1 VSWHAR
7 WLPALSLNDLDMITI
22 RRAQQEDSESI
33 LQVHIR
39 AIKEMC
45 IGHYSQ
51 EEVNLWS
58 NVLKPGRYIKAI
70 VRGPFFV
77 ATDGDAIVGFS
88 NLNQKSGEVEAVYVD
103 PGYVGLGVGRRLLQ
117 ALENEARDAGLTS
130 LHLSASLN
138 AVPFYEKA
146 GYRSQNH
153 TKHLLPF
160 GMVECVPMVKEMAAV
175 AGEQSG

>member
-1 VSWHAR
+1 MDNPDA
-7 WLPALSLNDLDMITI
+7 ITI
-22 RRAQQEDSESI
+22 RRAQQEDCESV

-70 VRGPFFV
+70 DRGPFFV
-77 ATDGDAIVGFS
+77 ATDGDAVVGFS
-88 NLNQKSGEVEAVYVD
+88 SLNQERGEVEAVYVA

-153 TKHLLPF
+153 TRHLLPF
-160 GMVECVPMVKEMAAV
+160 GMVKCVPMVKEMAAV
-175 AGEQSG
+175 AGEQSN